1 MLEVNAPFHGEVV
14 TLTEPLARYRIHGSN
29 WSQQTGLQ
37 VERFLKHLTLYED
50 KAVYL
55 REFLCQRGMEFD
67 LEAAK
72 RRSIWYLEY
81 LMVASCLLPSGD
93 GRRVQPR
100 RVFQDAVGA
109 VLGAPYAGPH
119 SHRQA
124 GHVGPTPQPYA
135 RARNIG

>member
-29 WSQQTGLQ
+29 WSQQTGLY
-37 VERFLKHLTLYED
+37 VERFLKHLTFYED
-50 KAVYL
+50 KVVYFREIL
-55 REFLCQRGMEFD
+55 RQRGMEFD

-81 LMVASCLLPSGD
+81 LMVASRLLPSGD

-100 RVFQDAVGA
+100 RVF
-109 VLGAPYAGPH
+109 
-119 SHRQA
+119 R
-124 GHVGPTPQPYA
+124 TPWALFWA
-135 RARNIG
+135 RHYGGSAKGCSYCGSA